1 MRGRIRIAAAGLAS
15 LAIIALSVGTAGAQ
29 TPSTYSVTANGGFLS
44 LSLLNNAVQVTGG
57 GSAADAGTA
66 TPAGVAT
73 SGPYADASGT
83 GLCASL
89 SSTAL
94 CPSDATTPL
103 PSGVLL
109 DSTARSNATSTNP
122 TPAAGSACILPLNL
136 GLINVD
142 IGCGTSSASVDTST
156 TSGSPAANGDGNL
169 GTVTVTLGD
178 IPGLGGLLNGG
189 SLGALC
195 PAATSSSSVGSASAP
210 APLSIVS
217 SLLGTVNNLLSTSN
231 LPLLPSTIANGT
243 TSPLGGVCS
252 ILNGLLGTG
261 SVVGS
266 LPVLGGLLS
275 NANASTPL
283 LSIVL
288 GDSDS
293 NVSTSTSSGDAVVT
307 STATTKA
314 VDVNILNMLD
324 VQVLPNSASIAVDTV
339 NGNVSIPS
347 PPTVGLLKVTAGSA
361 APLSLNLSDLNATLG
376 SVLNTLGAAVG
387 QVLNAVAAPNLIE
400 VAPASTTIAPNG
412 QSGSAEAADLKL
424 SLLGGLVV
432 LNLGDAKVT
441 AAFNPAGASPSTSS
455 AVVQTAAAT
464 TPVAATPVP
473 VVPAAGVVPNVTTVH
488 TGEFW
493 SGTLAP
499 FVGGAMA
506 LAGLA
511 LIARRRLFSV
521 ARSVAVRHRR

>member
-15 LAIIALSVGTAGAQ
+15 LAIIALSTGSAGAAG
-29 TPSTYSVTANGGFLS
+29 TPSSYGVTANGGFLS

-57 GSAADAGTA
+57 GSAADAGT
-66 TPAGVAT
+66 GT
-73 SGPYADASGT
+73 SGPFADASGT

-89 SSTAL
+89 SASAL

-103 PSGVLL
+103 AAGVLL
-109 DSTARSNATSTNP
+109 NSTARSHATATTP
-122 TPAAGSACILPLNL
+122 TPAAGRDCILPLDL
-136 GLINVD
+136 GIINVD
-142 IGCGTSSASVDTST
+142 IGCGTSAATVDPTTVSGVPSAD
-156 TSGSPAANGDGNL
+156 GDGNL

-195 PAATSSSSVGSASAP
+195 PAATSSPTVGSASAP

-217 SLLGTVNNLLSTSN
+217 SLLGTVNNLLGTSG
-231 LPLLPSTIANGT
+231 LPLLSSTIANGT

-252 ILNGLLGTG
+252 ILNGLLGSG

-275 NANASTPL
+275 NASASTPL

-293 NVSTSTSSGDAVVT
+293 NISTSTASGDAVVT
-307 STATTKA
+307 SAATTKA
-314 VDVNILNMLD
+314 VDVNILGMLD
-324 VQVLPNSASIAVDTV
+324 VQVLPNSADIAVDTV
-339 NGNVSIPS
+339 TGAVSIPS

-376 SVLNTLGAAVG
+376 SLLNTLGAAVG

-400 VAPASTTIAPNG
+400 VAPATTSIAPDG
-412 QSGSAEAADLKL
+412 HSGTAEAADLKL
-424 SLLGGLVV
+424 SLLGGLVA
-432 LNLGDAKVT
+432 LNLGDAKVSAT
-441 AAFNPAGASPSTSS
+441 WSAGSSPSTSA
-455 AVVQTAAAT
+455 AVIQTQAAT

-506 LAGLA
+506 LAGLT

-521 ARSVAVRHRR
+521 ARSMVIRHRR